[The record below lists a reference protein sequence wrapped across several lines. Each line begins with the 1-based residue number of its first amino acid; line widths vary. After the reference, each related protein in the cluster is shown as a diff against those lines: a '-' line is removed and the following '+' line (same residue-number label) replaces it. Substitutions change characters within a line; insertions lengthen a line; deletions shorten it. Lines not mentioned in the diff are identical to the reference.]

1 MHVDLRLFKK
11 ELFHG
16 KISFFDK
23 NVYEKR
29 KSSHCRISLIFKMCL
44 NQVSKLRLESAKC
57 IFCVY

>member
-29 KSSHCRISLIFKMCL
+29 KSSHCRISLCLKMCL